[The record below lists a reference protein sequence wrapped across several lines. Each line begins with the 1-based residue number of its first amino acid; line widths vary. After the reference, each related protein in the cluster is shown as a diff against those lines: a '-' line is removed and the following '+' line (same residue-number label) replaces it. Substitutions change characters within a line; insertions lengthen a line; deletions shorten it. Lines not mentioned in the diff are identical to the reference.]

1 MIENNDDGLTSRQGA
16 SFDVL
21 ITTYTTIQSR
31 QASTERKPHVKRI
44 PDRRSSDGNVSWYK
58 DTIVC

>member
-1 MIENNDDGLTSRQGA
+1 MIENNDDGLTTRQGA

-31 QASTERKPHVKRI
+31 QASTERKPHVKRLAR
-44 PDRRSSDGNVSWYK
+44 PEKDHTNVSWYSNGNA
-58 DTIVC
+58 